1 MSNFKKR
8 RIRSQRPSF
17 ASGMLINL
25 YSIFYK
31 MQFLILWILIEFKK
45 ILTAPYSVSSSISS
59 RLSYTLSEVSTPS
72 SAVRIS
78 RFPTRR
84 QSTPNIGHLP
94 HHHSHHL
101 QIKRRSYPRR
111 YSRSE
116 IFLASE
122 ILIFILFNSFLL
134 PLTKL

>member
-17 ASGMLINL
+17 TSGMLINFFWIATL
-25 YSIFYK
+25 DDNEN
-31 MQFLILWILIEFKK
+31 LIKSQNYWQPL
-45 ILTAPYSVSSSISS
+45 YSVSSSISS
-59 RLSYTLSEVSTPS
+59 RLSTYATVSEASTPS

-84 QSTPNIGHLP
+84 QSTPNIGHVNN
-94 HHHSHHL
+94 HHNQRL

-116 IFLASE
+116 ILLLQDFCTKTR
-122 ILIFILFNSFLL
+122 ILR
-134 PLTKL
+134 T